1 VTRDEYDFG
10 QYRKG
15 VPHDLALI
23 FPITISLQRDRGFMK
38 NHWITHLVFALSLTA
53 CGTNIDSVTNAQDT
67 RTDSQAATKPVVSIP
82 KPQFDPAFGQ
92 NGTLQFTGTQRFALI
107 GRQSSGKI
115 IGFARSGDVNHPTI
129 TLRRLNVDGS
139 EDLSFGSSGKTI
151 FTGVYPSDERFMK
164 VLPSGKIL
172 IIKFP
177 DDQSGTHLHRFSADG
192 QVDINFGTD
201 GEVNI
206 GNFDITVLDVH
217 VFENDQLMIHAPATA
232 PLHFKLLKLQADG
245 NPDKNFHATG
255 MTDYIAPS
263 YVGGRTFISAND
275 GGLQHLQAGGYFVNL
290 SVRPDLASKYPYG
303 LLIRL
308 TEDGAVDTHFAP
320 YLTNPTVAIRS
331 SLETQDGYLIT
342 EQNILTS
349 YGRVVHVDTNGLNE
363 KTVIADLGER
373 GYTSIIGEQLNS
385 SGQLT
390 TVSSSEGGVILH
402 RFNPD
407 GSSDTNFGQGGVFV
421 VSNKVVPQASFFD
434 AQSVLVWSVY
444 ADSLDMLQRFNF

>member
-1 VTRDEYDFG
+1 MKT
-10 QYRKG
+10 Q
-15 VPHDLALI
+15 LI
-23 FPITISLQRDRGFMK
+23 TY
-38 NHWITHLVFALSLTA
+38 LVFVLSLSA
-53 CGTNIDSVTNAQDT
+53 CGSNIEGAISDQNPNTNSQTASNTVAVTSRPQLDST
-67 RTDSQAATKPVVSIP
+67 
-82 KPQFDPAFGQ
+82 FGQ
-92 NGTLQFTGTQRFALI
+92 NGSLQFTGTQRFAAI
-107 GRQSSGKI
+107 GRQASGKI
-115 IGFARSGDVNHPTI
+115 IGFARSGNVNHPTI
-129 TLRRLNVDGS
+129 TLRRLNADGS
-139 EDLSFGSSGKTI
+139 EDLSFGLSGTTI
-151 FTGVYPSDERFMK
+151 FTGIYPSDERFMK

-172 IIKFP
+172 VIMFP
-177 DDQSGTHLHRFSADG
+177 DDRSGTHLHRFSADG
-192 QVDINFGTD
+192 QVDTSFGTN
-201 GEVNI
+201 GIVNI
-206 GNFDITVLDVH
+206 GKYDITVLDIH
-217 VFENDQLMIHAPATA
+217 AFENDKLMIHAPATVS
-232 PLHFKLLKLQADG
+232 LHFKLLKLQADG
-245 NPDKNFHATG
+245 NPDKSFHATG
-255 MTDYIAPS
+255 TTDYTAPS
-263 YVGGRTFISAND
+263 QVGSQTFISASD
-275 GGLQHLQAGGYFVNL
+275 GGFHHLQTGGYFVNL
-290 SVRPDLASKYPYG
+290 SVRPDLVSKYPYG

-308 TEDGAVDTHFAP
+308 TEDGVVDPRFAP
-320 YLTNPTVAIRS
+320 YLTNPTVALHPI
-331 SLETQDGYLIT
+331 LETPDGYLIT